1 MDSGHIEHSHCRPT
15 AYCCWC
21 PHTLQLQI
29 SGVMKGLV
37 RSIPAYKWLLVLP
50 QLTSRLCHQE
60 RDVQE
65 FIQTLL
71 GSIVDHFPQQALW
84 SMTVVVKS
92 TVRARQVNWLPVNG

>member
-1 MDSGHIEHSHCRPT
+1 MLLLLPKPP
-15 AYCCWC
+15 A
-21 PHTLQLQI
+21 LQI

-37 RSIPAYKWLLVLP
+37 RSIPTYKWLLVLP

-71 GSIVDHFPQQALW
+71 GSIVDNFPQQALW

-92 TVRARQVNWLPVNG
+92 TVRARQVGWPPEACS